1 MMESDLRH
9 TPDTP
14 IVFHCNVCDREN
26 HAELHQLTRDEPS
39 CSKCGSNVRMRSIVQ
54 ALTTE
59 LFGHSL
65 RISAIPRSPQL
76 RGIGL
81 SCWEGYASRLARHL
95 GYRNTY
101 YHQEPRLD
109 ITQIDV
115 ATDPTL
121 DFVIAT
127 DVFEHVAPPVSI
139 AFENVSRLL
148 KPDGVFIFSV
158 PYTDSGGAEQ
168 PTLEHF
174 PELHNYEIQRADGRF
189 RLKNTT
195 RAGTVEYFDDL
206 VFHGGPG
213 STLEMRLFSEW
224 SVLRELESAG
234 FHDVTIYSGSDLR
247 HGIHWVNK
255 FSMPMAARMS
265 PRHA

>member
-1 MMESDLRH
+1 MRH
-9 TPDTP
+9 TPDTA
-14 IVFHCNVCDREN
+14 IVFQCNICDREN
-26 HAELHQLTRDEPS
+26 QADLHDLTREERS
-39 CSKCGSNVRMRSIVQ
+39 CSKCGSNMRMRSIVQ

-59 LFGHSL
+59 CFGHSL
-65 RISAIPRSPQL
+65 RISEIPHSPQV

-81 SCWEGYASRLARHL
+81 SCWEGYADRLARHM

-101 YHQEPRLD
+101 YHQEPHFD
-109 ITQIDV
+109 ITRIDV
-115 ATDPTL
+115 AMEGTL

-127 DVFEHVAPPVSI
+127 DVFEHVEPPVSI
-139 AFENVSRLL
+139 AFENVRRLL

-158 PYTDSGGAEQ
+158 PYTHPGGEQQ
-168 PTLEHF
+168 PTREHF
-174 PELHNYEIQRADGRF
+174 PDLYNYEIQHVDGRF

-195 RAGTVEYFDDL
+195 RTGAVEYFDNL

-234 FHDVTIYSGSDLR
+234 FHDVTIYSGSDLQ
-247 HGIHWVNK
+247 HGIHWANK
-255 FSMPMAARMS
+255 CSIPMVARMS
-265 PRHA
+265 PRRA